1 MQKGAG
7 SREASER
14 DRNKNG
20 ARSQRRW
27 EELKNIDGTSRII
40 IPTGIGEL
48 GTIISV

>member
-7 SREASER
+7 SGEASER

-27 EELKNIDGTSRII
+27 EELKNTSGTSKILVK
-40 IPTGIGEL
+40 PQEL
-48 GTIISV
+48 GN